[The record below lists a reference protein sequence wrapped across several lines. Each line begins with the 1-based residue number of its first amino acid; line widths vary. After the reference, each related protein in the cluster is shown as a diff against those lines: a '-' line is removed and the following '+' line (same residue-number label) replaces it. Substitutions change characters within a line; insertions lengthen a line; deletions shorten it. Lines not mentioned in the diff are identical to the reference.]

1 MVMKELSI
9 EEKAKRYDEAISIA
23 REINNEQRV
32 QPYNIMTRVFPE
44 LIESEDERIRK
55 EIIQWLKNSEGQ
67 THPIDRYNAAI
78 AWLEKQGEQKSVDNV
93 EPKFK
98 VKYAGCEYNVL
109 ELRDINGIIY
119 YGIEDEPN
127 HFDYVKADNCEIIS
141 GGYGIKENGSPYPT
155 KPAVFSEQ
163 KPADKVEP
171 KFKVGDWVTDGK

>member
-44 LIESEDERIRK
+44 LIEPEDERIRK

-67 THPIDRYNAAI
+67 TYPIDRYNAAI

-93 EPKFK
+93 EPQVEPQFK
-98 VKYAGCEYNVL
+98 VTYAGREYNVL
-109 ELRDINGIIY
+109 EFREICGIIY
-119 YGIEDEPN
+119 YGIEDAPN
-127 HFDYVKADNCEIIS
+127 HFKY
-141 GGYGIKENGSPYPT
+141 
-155 KPAVFSEQ
+155 F
-163 KPADKVEP
+163 
-171 KFKVGDWVTDGK
+171 